1 VSEDSSESLTLRV
14 AKAIPSDVGHGR
26 ARVPFDNELNLKPG
40 DIVEIAGEQS
50 TAAIVWRCRPEDA
63 NLGVIRIDGIIRKNA
78 GVSLGD
84 RVTITKVETQPCER
98 LVLSP
103 VMAKQQK
110 VRFGPGI
117 EGFARR
123 GLNKRPVVAGDR
135 IFIPGMTLFA
145 EALPFAIVSTN
156 PKGIVQVLPDT
167 EIIIKEDAVDE
178 EETGQIQTISYE
190 DIGGIGEQLQKV
202 REMIELPLKH
212 PILFRRL
219 GIDPPRGVLLHGPPG
234 TGKTLIAK
242 AVASETKA
250 HFTSINGP
258 EIISKYYG
266 ESEKQLREIFD
277 EAAANAPA
285 IIFIDELDSIAPKR
299 EDVTGEVERRVVAQ
313 LLTLLD
319 GMEGRDNVVVIGA
332 TNRRDAIDP
341 ALRRPGRFDRELE
354 IGVPDKNGREEIINI
369 HTRGM
374 PISDDFD
381 IDWLLDNSYG
391 FVGADISAL
400 VRESAMKALRRYLPE
415 IDLDEEHIPPEVLEK
430 MEVTMSDFRQ
440 AIKEIEPSALREIYL
455 EVPEVSWDEVG
466 GLEEVKERLK
476 ESIEWPLTKPELFE
490 HFGINPPRGIL
501 LFGAPGT
508 GKTLIAHGSE
518 FLKEE
523 FLPKIL
529 TNEVEFAVGYS
540 EPEAG
545 SDAAAMKLKAT
556 ETEGGWILNGQKT
569 WTTSAHFAEW
579 YWVGARTDPDAP
591 KHFGITLFLVPM
603 DHPGITVQGIWTMG
617 DERTNDVFF
626 DDVFVPEEY
635 VVGQL
640 NHGFQYISQALD
652 LERFTMFTFSPVKQR
667 LDLLLDHVRTTTRD
681 GQPLRED
688 PRVRSRIARL
698 ATTAAVAH
706 GMGLRVV
713 DASMKAEAGG
723 GAPPTIEASEYKLFT
738 TEFSKVLADASMDLG
753 GPGTQLRVGTVE
765 APMVGRA
772 ESTYR
777 YTVLDTIGGGT
788 SEVQKNIISR
798 RGLGLPKNF

>member
-1 VSEDSSESLTLRV
+1 MSDEANESLTLRV

-40 DIVEIAGEQS
+40 DIVEIAGEQR

-84 RVTITKVETQPCER
+84 RVTISKVETQPCQR

-145 EALPFAIVSTN
+145 EALPFAIVSTS

-167 EIIIKEDAVDE
+167 EIVIKEEPVDE
-178 EETGQIQTISYE
+178 EESGQVQTISYE

-242 AVASETKA
+242 AVASETNA

-277 EAAANAPA
+277 EAAANTPA

-319 GMEGRDNVVVIGA
+319 GMQGRDNVVVIGA

-354 IGVPDKNGREEIINI
+354 IGVPDKNGRKEIIDI

-374 PISDDFD
+374 PISDDFEM
-381 IDWLLDNSYG
+381 DWLLDNSYG

-415 IDLDEEHIPPEVLEK
+415 IDLDEEQIPPEVLEK
-430 MEVTMSDFRQ
+430 MEVKMSDFRQ

-455 EVPEVSWDEVG
+455 EVPEVSWDQVG
-466 GLEEVKERLK
+466 GLDEVKERLK
-476 ESIEWPLTKPELFE
+476 ESIEWPLTKPDVFE
-490 HFGINPPRGIL
+490 HFGIKPPRGIV

-508 GKTLIAHGSE
+508 GKTLIAKAIANEAKANFITIKGPELISKWVGESE
-518 FLKEE
+518 KAVREVFKKAKQSSPSIVFLDE
-523 FLPKIL
+523 FESI
-529 TNEVEFAVGYS
+529 AGMRRAS
-540 EPEAG
+540 DGAG
-545 SDAAAMKLKAT
+545 SDVMNRVVNQLLSSMDGVESMEGVIVVAATNRPEMIDPALLRSGRFERVLHIPPPDLKSIKEILKIHTESMPLGKFKLSDLASQLPNYTGADIEAVCREAALIAMRA
-556 ETEGGWILNGQKT
+556 NRKT
-569 WTTSAHFAEW
+569 VSK
-579 YWVGARTDPDAP
+579 
-591 KHFGITLFLVPM
+591 KHF
-603 DHPGITVQGIWTMG
+603 
-617 DERTNDVFF
+617 E
-626 DDVFVPEEY
+626 
-635 VVGQL
+635 
-640 NHGFQYISQALD
+640 QAI
-652 LERFTMFTFSPVKQR
+652 E
-667 LDLLLDHVRTTTRD
+667 
-681 GQPLRED
+681 
-688 PRVRSRIARL
+688 RVRPTVTDEMMQYYDRMESML
-698 ATTAAVAH
+698 VS
-706 GMGLRVV
+706 GLESVRRSP
-713 DASMKAEAGG
+713 DGLSG
-723 GAPPTIEASEYKLFT
+723 IES
-738 TEFSKVLADASMDLG
+738 V
-753 GPGTQLRVGTVE
+753 
-765 APMVGRA
+765 
-772 ESTYR
+772 
-777 YTVLDTIGGGT
+777 
-788 SEVQKNIISR
+788 
-798 RGLGLPKNF
+798 

>member
-1 VSEDSSESLTLRV
+1 MSDETNESLTLRV

-40 DIVEIAGEQS
+40 DIVEIAGEQR

-84 RVTITKVETQPCER
+84 RVTITKVETQPCQR

-145 EALPFAIVSTN
+145 EALPFAIVSTS

-167 EIIIKEDAVDE
+167 EIVIKEEAVDE
-178 EETGQIQTISYE
+178 EESGQVQTISYE

-242 AVASETKA
+242 AVASETNA

-266 ESEKQLREIFD
+266 ESEKQLREIFE
-277 EAAANAPA
+277 EAAANTPA

-299 EDVTGEVERRVVAQ
+299 EDVSGEVERRVVAQ

-319 GMEGRDNVVVIGA
+319 GMQGRDNVVVIGA

-354 IGVPDKNGREEIINI
+354 IGVPDKNGRKEIIDI

-415 IDLDEEHIPPEVLEK
+415 IDLDEEQIPPEVLEK
-430 MEVTMSDFRQ
+430 MEVRMSDFRQ

-455 EVPEVSWDEVG
+455 EVPEVSWDQVG

-476 ESIEWPLTKPELFE
+476 ESIEWPLTKPDVFE
-490 HFGINPPRGIL
+490 HFGIKPPRGIV

-508 GKTLIAHGSE
+508 GKTLIAKAIANEAKANFITIKGPELISKWVGESE
-518 FLKEE
+518 KAVREVFKKAKQSSPSIVFLDE
-523 FLPKIL
+523 FESI
-529 TNEVEFAVGYS
+529 AGMRRAS
-540 EPEAG
+540 DGAG
-545 SDAAAMKLKAT
+545 SDVMNRVVNQLLSSMDGVESMEGVIVVAATNRPEMIDPALLRSGRF
-556 ETEGGWILNGQKT
+556 ERVLHIPP
-569 WTTSAHFAEW
+569 
-579 YWVGARTDPDAP
+579 PDAKSIHEILKIHTDKMP
-591 KHFGITLFLVPM
+591 LGKFKLSDLESKLPNYTGADIEAVCREAALIAMRANRKTVSKKHF
-603 DHPGITVQGIWTMG
+603 
-617 DERTNDVFF
+617 E
-626 DDVFVPEEY
+626 
-635 VVGQL
+635 
-640 NHGFQYISQALD
+640 QAI
-652 LERFTMFTFSPVKQR
+652 E
-667 LDLLLDHVRTTTRD
+667 
-681 GQPLRED
+681 
-688 PRVRSRIARL
+688 RVRPTVTDEMMQYYDRMESML
-698 ATTAAVAH
+698 VS
-706 GMGLRVV
+706 GLESVRRSP
-713 DASMKAEAGG
+713 DGLSG
-723 GAPPTIEASEYKLFT
+723 IES
-738 TEFSKVLADASMDLG
+738 V
-753 GPGTQLRVGTVE
+753 
-765 APMVGRA
+765 
-772 ESTYR
+772 
-777 YTVLDTIGGGT
+777 
-788 SEVQKNIISR
+788 
-798 RGLGLPKNF
+798 

>member
-1 VSEDSSESLTLRV
+1 MTDDSSDSLTLRV

-26 ARVPFDNELNLKPG
+26 ARVPFDNDLNLKPG
-40 DIVEIAGEQS
+40 DIIEISGERK

-63 NLGVIRIDGIIRKNA
+63 NLGVIRVDGIIRKNA

-84 RVTITKVETQPCER
+84 RVGISKVETQPCQR

-145 EALPFAIVSTN
+145 EALPFAIVSTK

-167 EIIIKEDAVDE
+167 EIVIKEDPVDE
-178 EETGQIQTISYE
+178 EESGEIHTISYE
-190 DIGGIGEQLQKV
+190 DIGGLGDQLQKV

-212 PILFRRL
+212 PILFTRL

-242 AVASETKA
+242 AVASETNA

-299 EDVTGEVERRVVAQ
+299 EDVSGEVERRVVAQ

-319 GMEGRDNVVVIGA
+319 GMQGRDNVVVIGA
-332 TNRRDAIDP
+332 TNRQDAIDP
-341 ALRRPGRFDRELE
+341 ALRRPGRFDREIE
-354 IGVPDKNGREEIINI
+354 IGVPDKNGRAEIIGI

-381 IDWLLDNSYG
+381 LEWLLDNTHG
-391 FVGADISAL
+391 FVGADVSAL

-415 IDLDEEHIPPEVLEK
+415 IDLDEEQIPPEVLEK
-430 MEVTMSDFRQ
+430 MAVIMPDFKM

-466 GLEEVKERLK
+466 GLEEIKDRLK
-476 ESIEWPLTKPELFE
+476 ESIEWPLTKPEMFE
-490 HFGINPPRGIL
+490 HFGINPPRGIV

-508 GKTLIAHGSE
+508 GKTLLAKAIANEAKANFSTIKGPELISKWVGESEKAVREVFKKAKQSSPSIIFLDEFESIAGMRRSSSGDGSDVMNRVVNQLLSSMDGVE
-518 FLKEE
+518 GMEGV
-523 FLPKIL
+523 IVVAA
-529 TNEVEFAVGYS
+529 TNRPEMIDPALLRSGRFERVLHVPPPD
-540 EPEAG
+540 PEALKSILKIHTAEMPIG
-545 SDAAAMKLKAT
+545 RFSMDDIAAKLENYTGADIEAVCREAGLIAMRAEK
-556 ETEGGWILNGQKT
+556 KT
-569 WTTSAHFAEW
+569 VSK
-579 YWVGARTDPDAP
+579 
-591 KHFGITLFLVPM
+591 KHF
-603 DHPGITVQGIWTMG
+603 
-617 DERTNDVFF
+617 
-626 DDVFVPEEY
+626 EEA
-635 VVGQL
+635 V
-640 NHGFQYISQALD
+640 
-652 LERFTMFTFSPVKQR
+652 E
-667 LDLLLDHVRTTTRD
+667 
-681 GQPLRED
+681 
-688 PRVRSRIARL
+688 RVRPTVTDEMILYYNRMESLLTSGLQSVRRQPDSL
-698 ATTAAVAH
+698 A
-706 GMGLRVV
+706 G
-713 DASMKAEAGG
+713 
-723 GAPPTIEASEYKLFT
+723 IES
-738 TEFSKVLADASMDLG
+738 V
-753 GPGTQLRVGTVE
+753 
-765 APMVGRA
+765 
-772 ESTYR
+772 
-777 YTVLDTIGGGT
+777 
-788 SEVQKNIISR
+788 
-798 RGLGLPKNF
+798 

>member
-1 VSEDSSESLTLRV
+1 VHMTNENSDSLTLRV

-26 ARVPFDNELNLKPG
+26 ARVPFDNDLNLKPG
-40 DIVEIAGEQS
+40 DIIEVSGERK

-63 NLGVIRIDGIIRKNA
+63 NLGVIRVDGIIRKNA

-84 RVTITKVETQPCER
+84 RVDIKKVETQPCQR

-145 EALPFAIVSTN
+145 EALPFAIVSTK

-167 EIIIKEDAVDE
+167 DIVIKEDAVDE
-178 EETGQIQTISYE
+178 EEQGDVQTISYE
-190 DIGGIGEQLQKV
+190 DIGGLGEQLQKV

-242 AVASETKA
+242 AVASETNA

-266 ESEKQLREIFD
+266 ESEKQLREIFE
-277 EAAANAPA
+277 EAASNAPA

-299 EDVTGEVERRVVAQ
+299 EDVSGEVERRVVAQ

-319 GMEGRDNVVVIGA
+319 GIQGRDNVVVIGA
-332 TNRRDAIDP
+332 TNRQDAIDP
-341 ALRRPGRFDRELE
+341 ALRRPGRFDREIE
-354 IGVPDKNGREEIINI
+354 IGVPDKNGRAEIIEI

-381 IDWLLDNSYG
+381 VDWLLDNTHG

-415 IDLDEEHIPPEVLEK
+415 IDLDEEQIPPEVLEK
-430 MEVTMSDFRQ
+430 MAVIMADFRM

-466 GLEEVKERLK
+466 GLQEIKDRLK

-490 HFGINPPRGIL
+490 HFGINPPRGIV

-508 GKTLIAHGSE
+508 GKTLLAKAIANEAKANFITIKGPELISKWVGESEKAVREVFKKAKQSSPSIIFLDEFESIAGVRRSSSGEGSDVINRVVNQLLSSMDGVE
-518 FLKEE
+518 GMEGV
-523 FLPKIL
+523 IVVAA
-529 TNEVEFAVGYS
+529 TNRPEMIDPALLRSGRFERVMHVPPPD
-540 EPEAG
+540 PEALKSILQIHTENMPLG
-545 SDAAAMKLKAT
+545 KFSMDEIASKLENYTGADIEAVCREAGLIAMRADK
-556 ETEGGWILNGQKT
+556 KT
-569 WTTSAHFAEW
+569 VSK
-579 YWVGARTDPDAP
+579 
-591 KHFGITLFLVPM
+591 KHF
-603 DHPGITVQGIWTMG
+603 
-617 DERTNDVFF
+617 
-626 DDVFVPEEY
+626 EEA
-635 VVGQL
+635 V
-640 NHGFQYISQALD
+640 
-652 LERFTMFTFSPVKQR
+652 E
-667 LDLLLDHVRTTTRD
+667 
-681 GQPLRED
+681 
-688 PRVRSRIARL
+688 RVRPTVTDEMMLYYNRMEELLTSGLQSVRRL
-698 ATTAAVAH
+698 PD
-706 GMGLRVV
+706 GL
-713 DASMKAEAGG
+713 AG
-723 GAPPTIEASEYKLFT
+723 IES
-738 TEFSKVLADASMDLG
+738 V
-753 GPGTQLRVGTVE
+753 
-765 APMVGRA
+765 
-772 ESTYR
+772 
-777 YTVLDTIGGGT
+777 
-788 SEVQKNIISR
+788 
-798 RGLGLPKNF
+798 

>member
-1 VSEDSSESLTLRV
+1 MTDNNSDSLTLRV

-26 ARVPFDNELNLKPG
+26 ARVPFDNDLNLKPG
-40 DIVEIAGEQS
+40 DIIEVSGERK

-63 NLGVIRIDGIIRKNA
+63 NLGVIRVDGIIRKNA

-84 RVTITKVETQPCER
+84 RVDIKKVETQPCQR

-145 EALPFAIVSTN
+145 EALPFAIVSTK

-167 EIIIKEDAVDE
+167 DIVIKEDAVDE
-178 EETGQIQTISYE
+178 EEQGDVQTISYE
-190 DIGGIGEQLQKV
+190 DIGGLGDQLQKV

-242 AVASETKA
+242 AVASETNA

-266 ESEKQLREIFD
+266 ESEKQLREIFE
-277 EAAANAPA
+277 EAASNAPA

-299 EDVTGEVERRVVAQ
+299 EDVSGEVERRVVAQ

-319 GMEGRDNVVVIGA
+319 GMQGRDNVVVIGA
-332 TNRRDAIDP
+332 TNRQDAIDP
-341 ALRRPGRFDRELE
+341 ALRRPGRFDREIE
-354 IGVPDKNGREEIINI
+354 IGVPDKNGRSEIIGI

-381 IDWLLDNSYG
+381 VEWLLDNTNG

-415 IDLDEEHIPPEVLEK
+415 IDLDEEQIPPEVLEK
-430 MEVTMSDFRQ
+430 MAVIMADFRL

-455 EVPEVSWDEVG
+455 EVPEVSWEEVG
-466 GLEEVKERLK
+466 GLQEIKDRLK

-490 HFGINPPRGIL
+490 HFGINPPRGIV

-508 GKTLIAHGSE
+508 GKTLLAKAIANEAKANFITIKGPELISKWVGDSEKAVREVFKKAKQSSPSIIFLDEFESIAGIRRSSSGEGSDVINRVVNQLLSSMDGVE
-518 FLKEE
+518 GMEGV
-523 FLPKIL
+523 IVVAA
-529 TNEVEFAVGYS
+529 TNRPEMIDPALLRSGRFERVMHVPPPD
-540 EPEAG
+540 PEALKSILSIHTENMPLG
-545 SDAAAMKLKAT
+545 KFSLDEIASKLENYTGADIEAVCREAGLIAMRANK
-556 ETEGGWILNGQKT
+556 KT
-569 WTTSAHFAEW
+569 VS
-579 YWVGARTDPDAP
+579 R
-591 KHFGITLFLVPM
+591 KHFEEAVERVRP
-603 DHPGITVQGIWTMG
+603 TVT
-617 DERTNDVFF
+617 DEMMLYYNRM
-626 DDVFVPEEY
+626 E
-635 VVGQL
+635 
-640 NHGFQYISQALD
+640 
-652 LERFTMFTFSPVKQR
+652 
-667 LDLLLDHVRTTTRD
+667 DLLTSGLQSVR
-681 GQPLRED
+681 
-688 PRVRSRIARL
+688 RL
-698 ATTAAVAH
+698 PDS
-706 GMGLRVV
+706 L
-713 DASMKAEAGG
+713 AG
-723 GAPPTIEASEYKLFT
+723 IES
-738 TEFSKVLADASMDLG
+738 V
-753 GPGTQLRVGTVE
+753 
-765 APMVGRA
+765 
-772 ESTYR
+772 
-777 YTVLDTIGGGT
+777 
-788 SEVQKNIISR
+788 
-798 RGLGLPKNF
+798 

>member
-1 VSEDSSESLTLRV
+1 MLVGLNTPEYRQLCTGGDIVAEDSSESLTLRV

-26 ARVPFDNELNLKPG
+26 ARVPFDNDLNLKPG
-40 DIVEIAGEQS
+40 DIIEIEGERK

-84 RVTITKVETQPCER
+84 RAEIRKVEVQPCQK
-98 LVLSP
+98 LILSP

-123 GLNKRPVVAGDR
+123 GLNKRPVIAGDR

-145 EALPFAIVSTN
+145 EALPFAIVQTN
-156 PKGIVQVLPDT
+156 PKGIVQVLPDS
-167 EIIIKEDAVDE
+167 EIIIKEDAIDQDE
-178 EETGQIQTISYE
+178 QETIHTISYE
-190 DIGGIGEQLQKV
+190 DIGGIGNQLQKV

-319 GMEGRDNVVVIGA
+319 GMGGRDNVVVIGA
-332 TNRRDAIDP
+332 TNRRDAIDQ

-354 IGVPDKNGREEIINI
+354 IGVPDKNGRGEILEI
-369 HTRGM
+369 HTRDM
-374 PISDDFD
+374 PISDDYD
-381 IDWLLDNSYG
+381 SDWLLENTYG

-415 IDLDEEHIPPEVLEK
+415 IDLDEEQIPPEVIEK
-430 MEVTMSDFRQ
+430 MEVRMFDFKE
-440 AIKEIEPSALREIYL
+440 AVKEIEPSALREIYI
-455 EVPEVSWDEVG
+455 EVPEVTWEEVG
-466 GLEEVKERLK
+466 GLEDIKERLK
-476 ESIEWPLTKPELFE
+476 ESIEWPLTMPERFE
-490 HFGINPPRGIL
+490 HFGIKPPRGIM

-508 GKTLIAHGSE
+508 GKTLIAKAIANEAKANFITIKGPELISKWVGESE
-518 FLKEE
+518 KAVREVFKKAKQSSPSIVFLDE
-523 FLPKIL
+523 FESIAGMRRS
-529 TNEVEFAVGYS
+529 NSGD
-540 EPEAG
+540 G
-545 SDAAAMKLKAT
+545 SDVMNRVVNQLLSSMDGVEGMEGVIVVAATNRPEMIDPALLRSGRFERVLHVPPPDRDSLKA
-556 ETEGGWILNGQKT
+556 ILKIHAKDMPLGRFKLEDLSSKMDNYTGADIEAVCREAALIAMRNEKKT
-569 WTTSAHFAEW
+569 VSK
-579 YWVGARTDPDAP
+579 
-591 KHFGITLFLVPM
+591 KHFEQAIDRVRPTVNEDMMQYYTRMESMLTSGLESVHRSSGGL
-603 DHPGITVQGIWTMG
+603 PGI
-617 DERTNDVFF
+617 
-626 DDVFVPEEY
+626 
-635 VVGQL
+635 
-640 NHGFQYISQALD
+640 
-652 LERFTMFTFSPVKQR
+652 
-667 LDLLLDHVRTTTRD
+667 
-681 GQPLRED
+681 
-688 PRVRSRIARL
+688 
-698 ATTAAVAH
+698 
-706 GMGLRVV
+706 
-713 DASMKAEAGG
+713 
-723 GAPPTIEASEYKLFT
+723 
-738 TEFSKVLADASMDLG
+738 
-753 GPGTQLRVGTVE
+753 
-765 APMVGRA
+765 
-772 ESTYR
+772 ES
-777 YTVLDTIGGGT
+777 I
-788 SEVQKNIISR
+788 
-798 RGLGLPKNF
+798 

>member
-1 VSEDSSESLTLRV
+1 MHMTNENSDSLTLRV

-26 ARVPFDNELNLKPG
+26 ARVPFDNDLNLKPG
-40 DIVEIAGEQS
+40 DIIEVSGERK

-84 RVTITKVETQPCER
+84 RVDIKKVETQPCQR

-145 EALPFAIVSTN
+145 EALPFAIVSTK

-167 EIIIKEDAVDE
+167 DIVIKEDAVDE
-178 EETGQIQTISYE
+178 EEQGDVQTISYE
-190 DIGGIGEQLQKV
+190 DIGGLGDQLQKV

-242 AVASETKA
+242 AVASETNA

-266 ESEKQLREIFD
+266 ESEKQLREIFE
-277 EAAANAPA
+277 EAASNAPA

-299 EDVTGEVERRVVAQ
+299 EDVSGEVERRVVAQ

-319 GMEGRDNVVVIGA
+319 GMQGRDNVVVIGA
-332 TNRRDAIDP
+332 TNRQDAIDP
-341 ALRRPGRFDRELE
+341 ALRRPGRFDREIE
-354 IGVPDKNGREEIINI
+354 IGVPDKNGRAEIIEI

-381 IDWLLDNSYG
+381 VDWLLDNTHG

-415 IDLDEEHIPPEVLEK
+415 IDLDEEQIPPEVLEK
-430 MEVTMSDFRQ
+430 MAVIMADFRM

-455 EVPEVSWDEVG
+455 EVPEVSWNEVG
-466 GLEEVKERLK
+466 GLQEIKDRLK

-490 HFGINPPRGIL
+490 HFGINPPRGIV

-508 GKTLIAHGSE
+508 GKTLLAKAIANEAKANFITIKGPELISKWVGESEKAVREVFKKAKQSSPSIIFLDEFESIAGVRRSSSGEGSDVINRVVNQLLSSMDGVE
-518 FLKEE
+518 GMEGV
-523 FLPKIL
+523 IVVAA
-529 TNEVEFAVGYS
+529 TNRPEMIDPALLRSGRFERVMHVPPPD
-540 EPEAG
+540 PEALKSILEIHTENMPLG
-545 SDAAAMKLKAT
+545 KFSLDEIASKLENYTGADIEAVCREAGLIAMRADK
-556 ETEGGWILNGQKT
+556 KT
-569 WTTSAHFAEW
+569 VT
-579 YWVGARTDPDAP
+579 R
-591 KHFGITLFLVPM
+591 KHFEEAVERVRP
-603 DHPGITVQGIWTMG
+603 TVT
-617 DERTNDVFF
+617 DEMMLYYNRM
-626 DDVFVPEEY
+626 E
-635 VVGQL
+635 
-640 NHGFQYISQALD
+640 
-652 LERFTMFTFSPVKQR
+652 
-667 LDLLLDHVRTTTRD
+667 DLLTSGLQSVR
-681 GQPLRED
+681 
-688 PRVRSRIARL
+688 RL
-698 ATTAAVAH
+698 PDS
-706 GMGLRVV
+706 L
-713 DASMKAEAGG
+713 AG
-723 GAPPTIEASEYKLFT
+723 IES
-738 TEFSKVLADASMDLG
+738 V
-753 GPGTQLRVGTVE
+753 
-765 APMVGRA
+765 
-772 ESTYR
+772 
-777 YTVLDTIGGGT
+777 
-788 SEVQKNIISR
+788 
-798 RGLGLPKNF
+798 